1 MRSRIV
7 WLALLLS
14 FLPVGSAVAQTTIRV
29 PADQPTIQGGID
41 AAAPG
46 DTVLVAPGTYVE
58 RVDFLGKAITLTSEA
73 GPAATVIDGNAGGVV
88 VTFRSG
94 EGPGAILKGFTV
106 TNGGGIS

>member
-58 RVDFLGKAITLTSEA
+58 RVDFLGKAITVTSEA

-88 VTFRSG
+88 CVFRPSRSRS
-94 EGPGAILKGFTV
+94 PTDRDHAFR
-106 TNGGGIS
+106 